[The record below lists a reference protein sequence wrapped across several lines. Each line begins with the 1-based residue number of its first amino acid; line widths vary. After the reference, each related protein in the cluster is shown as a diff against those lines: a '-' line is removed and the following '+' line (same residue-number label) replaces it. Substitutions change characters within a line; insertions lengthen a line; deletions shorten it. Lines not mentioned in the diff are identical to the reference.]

1 MDFPRHHPIFSRR
14 PKTLKKTKTRPKI
27 KNLVGKN
34 PGNIYIINFTK
45 FRTKRASGS
54 CSRALAKF
62 SAQKIRVFSW
72 NPLKCSELQ
81 WETQHSLCKI
91 DHPGLGNRRKLDFFR
106 GRGSPELY
114 DNTTGPFR
122 IKIGEHH
129 RMVVFLVFTER
140 IFDFRSRFL
149 FFLVVLTR
157 K

>member
-1 MDFPRHHPIFSRR
+1 MGFPRDPHYFRDR
-14 PKTLKKTKTRPKI
+14 PKTPQKIKTRPKI

-34 PGNIYIINFTK
+34 PENIYIINFTK

-54 CSRALAKF
+54 CRRVLAKF
-62 SAQKIRVFSW
+62 SAQTFPFFSW
-72 NPLKCSELQ
+72 NPLKWPELQ
-81 WETQHSLCKI
+81 GGMEHFPYKI
-91 DHPGLGNRRKLDFFR
+91 DQPGLENRRKLDFFC

-149 FFLVVLTR
+149 FFLEVLAGE
-157 K
+157 

>member
-1 MDFPRHHPIFSRR
+1 MEVVVELWRSFRH
-14 PKTLKKTKTRPKI
+14 KKS
-27 KNLVGKN
+27 V
-34 PGNIYIINFTK
+34 F
-45 FRTKRASGS
+45 
-54 CSRALAKF
+54 
-62 SAQKIRVFSW
+62 FSW

-91 DHPGLGNRRKLDFFR
+91 DQPGLGNRRKLDFFR

-149 FFLVVLTR
+149 FFLVFLAVAKILGGAGGNPL
-157 K
+157 